1 VVDVLHTHGADRRV
15 IALAARQHGLVTSK
29 QLAAAGLGPRSIA
42 HRVAQHRLRRYHRG
56 VYLVA
61 SLPAPLTPQ
70 MAAVLACGDG
80 AVLSHHA
87 AAALWGIRKPQDGP
101 IDVTVVGEG
110 VRKRNGVRVHRA
122 RHLDRRDRTTRD
134 GIPVTAPARTLLDV
148 APLHP
153 QSHLDRALEE
163 AQVLRL
169 ATPRTIQAMLD
180 RIPGHPGAGR
190 LLAALK
196 RQHDPS
202 LTRSEAEARLLE
214 LIRKAELPPPQTN
227 VRILGHEVDLVWHAA
242 RLIVEVDGFA
252 FHSTRQAFE
261 RDRLRD
267 GELQAA
273 GYRVIRVTWRQAAG
287 TPEAVV
293 ARLARA
299 LTAA

>member
-1 VVDVLHTHGADRRV
+1 MRVDGRDPAVL
-15 IALAARQHGLVTSK
+15 ALAARQHGVVTTD
-29 QLAAAGLGPRSIA
+29 QLLAAGLTRNAIA
-42 HRVAQHRLRRYHRG
+42 HRVKQHRLRRYHRG

-70 MAAVLACGDG
+70 MAAVLACGDT

-87 AAALWGIRKPQDGP
+87 AAALWGIRKPHDSP

-110 VRKRNGVRVHRA
+110 VRKRDGLRVHRT
-122 RHLDRRDRTTRD
+122 RHLDPRDRTTRE
-134 GIPVTAPARTLLDV
+134 GIPVTSPARTLFDL
-148 APLHP
+148 APLLP
-153 QSHLDRALEE
+153 QSHLDRVLEE

-169 ATPRTIQAMLD
+169 TAPRAIEAILD
-180 RIPGHPGAGR
+180 RHPGAAALR
-190 LLAALK
+190 AALK

-214 LIRKAELPPPQTN
+214 LIRKADLPPPQTN
-227 VRILGHEVDLVWHAA
+227 VRILAHEVDLVWPAA

-261 RDRLRD
+261 RDRLWD
-267 GELQAA
+267 AELQAA
-273 GYRVIRVTWRQAAG
+273 GYRVIRVTWRQVAE
-287 TPEAVV
+287 TPEAVI

-299 LTAA
+299 LATIAAAA